1 MTSKKPTQWHDEG
14 GKLHLCESLVS
25 EFNRHLACPE
35 CCKHLTTRLPL
46 AAQATHAFIRNQGG
60 RAPKDTVRRVWS
72 CRVAK
77 SPNRILACR
86 SLGVTDMLQ
95 LCFTQLTVSQ
105 FDWSVRQTRARYD
118 VDSPQ
123 NAALKDWVIKHQQRL
138 DQPLSPSPTA
148 PIHVKPA
155 KIDLTNDAPAAK
167 RKAVDPTG
175 ATPTKTD
182 RHSRTLEKA
191 RDVFIDSPLDVF
203 VDSPLLPR
211 QLPLHTNPN
220 RPRTSLV
227 QQAVGLQDQITQCM
241 SQLVAYHAQLGPI
254 LQSIQ
259 SDSAS
264 PVTPTRSSTSDTLPN
279 SPSPMPCG
287 SGATSSTIAFT
298 PPGKSK
304 SRKPVEVTW
313 IYAGCLLPEPDGM
326 SPKEMH
332 DSIIQEAAKVY
343 GPEDLS
349 HIIWARQLD
358 DDDWTVELAVYKA
371 DVDRLYDI
379 WAARFRPGSIRLD
392 LHDHLRDLHNPRYWQ
407 TFVACTLNPDGPEAR
422 TLIRQHDT
430 SRLAQ
435 AWVGCQSRMVK
446 TYLRRLSEEWQ
457 EQDLFYSEVGICREA
472 SQHGTKLPGQP

>member
-1 MTSKKPTQWHDEG
+1 
-14 GKLHLCESLVS
+14 
-25 EFNRHLACPE
+25 
-35 CCKHLTTRLPL
+35 
-46 AAQATHAFIRNQGG
+46 
-60 RAPKDTVRRVWS
+60 
-72 CRVAK
+72 
-77 SPNRILACR
+77 
-86 SLGVTDMLQ
+86 MLQ
-95 LCFTQLTVSQ
+95 LCFTQLTISQ

-123 NAALKDWVIKHQQRL
+123 SAALKDWVIKHQQRL
-138 DQPLSPSPTA
+138 NQPLSPSPTA

-155 KIDLTNDAPAAK
+155 KIDLHGTNDAPAAK
-167 RKAVDPTG
+167 RKAADPTG
-175 ATPTKTD
+175 ATPTKTG
-182 RHSRTLEKA
+182 RHLRTLEKA

-203 VDSPLLPR
+203 IDSPLDVFADSPLLPR
-211 QLPLHTNPN
+211 QLPLHTETN

-241 SQLVAYHAQLGPI
+241 SQLGAYHAQLGPI

-259 SDSAS
+259 SDRAS
-264 PVTPTRSSTSDTLPN
+264 PDTPVTPTRSSTSDTLPN
-279 SPSPMPCG
+279 SPSSPMPFS

-304 SRKPVEVTW
+304 NRKPVEVTW

-326 SPKEMH
+326 SPKEIH
-332 DSIIQEAAKVY
+332 DGIIQEAAQVY
-343 GPEDLS
+343 DPEDLS
-349 HIIWARQLD
+349 RIIWARQLD

-379 WAARFRPGSIRLD
+379 WAARFRPSSIRLN
-392 LHDHLRDLHNPRYWQ
+392 LHDRLRDLHNPRYWQ
-407 TFVACTLNPDGPEAR
+407 TFVACTLHPDGPEAR

-435 AWVGCQSRMVK
+435 AWVGCQSKMVK

-457 EQDLFYSEVGICREA
+457 EQDLFYSEVGICRGA
-472 SQHGTKLPGQP
+472 SQHGTKLPEQP